1 MQKIK
6 NPWVSR
12 VGRAISV
19 LLEPK
24 YLFVMNANTLF
35 LLLFFTVA
43 FFSCEKERIAT
54 SEDAVVTAFNET
66 ESVSDDFSTSTSIFD
81 VRARSVSEANY
92 VQEVHLV
99 SFGNYEIAE
108 DGFIL
113 SDMLYK
119 DDGQDLD
126 LISGD
131 GLYTAVALR
140 KYSKDVP
147 FIQNVEVRSLLEKPI
162 VAANFQY
169 EGELKELLETNSLR
183 NSDGAKTDITITCKI
198 DIVPCPNEHWWDTSW
213 FGEPCLEI
221 KECKFTI
228 T

>member
-1 MQKIK
+1 MSTK
-6 NPWVSR
+6 
-12 VGRAISV
+12 
-19 LLEPK
+19 
-24 YLFVMNANTLF
+24 TLF
-35 LLLFFTVA
+35 SLLFLTL
-43 FFSCEKERIAT
+43 FFFGCEKESITT
-54 SEDAVVTAFNET
+54 SEDATVTAFNET